1 VAALPPTKGFRLDKP
16 PRLEVTYV
24 VSRWDVV
31 SMYLGSWAARMVA
44 APGVGL
50 VLLAIT
56 QLPNA
61 RYSLMDKIQTFGLWL
76 ALAILAPLV
85 LVLALMSMHGTTR
98 LVGKKVHLVIDDAGV
113 QGWPL
118 APYQDRTWP
127 RIRKV
132 RRLRGVITLPFRQF
146 GTRAGWVAVPE
157 CAFTAEQLTG
167 FRALLIS
174 KGVL

>member
-1 VAALPPTKGFRLDKP
+1 LDKP
-16 PRLEVTYV
+16 PRLEVVYI

-44 APGVGL
+44 APGVAIVAMAILSLPPDHVPLAQKIGVLGL
-50 VLLAIT
+50 GLAC
-56 QLPNA
+56 
-61 RYSLMDKIQTFGLWL
+61 
-76 ALAILAPLV
+76 AILAPLGLVWV
-85 LVLALMSMHGTTR
+85 LVSMCGTTR